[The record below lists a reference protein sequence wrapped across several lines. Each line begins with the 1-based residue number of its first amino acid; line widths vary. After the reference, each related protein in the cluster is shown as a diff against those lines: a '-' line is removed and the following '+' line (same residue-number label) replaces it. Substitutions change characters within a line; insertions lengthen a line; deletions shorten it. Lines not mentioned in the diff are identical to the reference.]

1 MSLTALVYFPSPAD
15 MRDTLP
21 ERMQSA
27 IAGDISSHG
36 PDMTSTNSRPAAA
49 TRMFQEAR
57 EAPRRVQ
64 AQLDQDAQHIARIAE
79 ALRRFHPR
87 AVLTSARGSSD
98 HAATFARYLIETHLG
113 LVTSSASPSVS
124 SVYRARQ
131 DLTQCV
137 FLVISQSGKS
147 PDLLSAAAA
156 AKASGALVVALVNVE
171 DSPLAAL
178 ADHVIPLRA
187 GVELSVAATKS
198 YICAL
203 AAILNLVAH
212 WSASEVLPRAL
223 AELPAQLDAAWQ
235 LDWQAM
241 VDMLKPARNLFVLG
255 RGLGL
260 GVAQEAA
267 LKLKETCGLH
277 AEAFSSA
284 EVRHGPMA
292 LMQDGLPVLLLSQD
306 DETRQGVE
314 ALARELS
321 AGGVNLLLAGPSLSA
336 VRTLPIIPA
345 PAVVAPLLLVQTFY
359 RWAATLAVARGFDPD
374 HPPHLRKVTETI

>member
-1 MSLTALVYFPSPAD
+1 

-212 WSASEVLPRAL
+212 WSASETLPRAL

-321 AGGVNLLLAGPSLSA
+321 AGGVNLLLAGPSLSG

-345 PAVVAPLLLVQTFY
+345 PAAIAPLLLVQTFY